1 MSMRTGFHPSGRL
14 DGLIGPEHSRKFLIS
29 FDLCSVQVFAQS
41 VEDGSIALRIIERG
55 ESVGDLLLSAK
66 AEHLLANKICPV
78 IRNNGV
84 GSLKRHTMFC
94 QKI

>member
-1 MSMRTGFHPSGRL
+1 MPMRTGFTRRDAL

-29 FDLCSVQVFAQS
+29 FDLCSVQAFAQA
-41 VEDGSIALRIIERG
+41 VEDGSITLRIIERG
-55 ESVGDLLLSAK
+55 ESVGDFILNTK
-66 AEHLLANKICPV
+66 TGHLLANKICPV
-78 IRNNGV
+78 IGNNGV